1 MNMKICFLSKDYSY
15 NGGGERM
22 LCNLVNELS
31 RFCNVT
37 IVSFDYYKKKS
48 IYKLNSEIRFIDA
61 KIQRRRIN
69 FFTKF
74 DYVKYIKTHSD
85 FFDSFDFIIGVGI
98 ICNLVL
104 SYCSPKL
111 KAKTVG
117 WEHFCYDGTPF
128 YQKVLRKI
136 LFKKLSQVVILTNR
150 DLEKY
155 KKINRNTNVIYNFT
169 NMEFRKSPNF
179 QNKQFLFV
187 GRLSKQKGFSDLCK
201 IIRKF
206 CKKNYDWNFR
216 IIGNGEYKTDF
227 EKFIESENLENR
239 INWSLASKDIQT
251 EMENSSCLL
260 MTSKFEGLPMV
271 LIEAGVCAL
280 PAISYDTPTGPSD
293 IISDS
298 KSGFIV
304 SLHNQKYFVECM
316 LQFVHDFELQQ
327 KLSDGAKEESEKFCK
342 QNILC
347 QWKEILK

>member
-1 MNMKICFLSKDYSY
+1 MKICFLSKDYSY

-22 LCNLVNELS
+22 LCNLANELS
-31 RFCNVT
+31 CFCKVT
-37 IVSFDYYKKKS
+37 VASFDFSEKKS
-48 IYKLNSEIRFIDA
+48 IYKLNSEIKFIDA
-61 KIQRRRIN
+61 KVQRRKIN

-74 DYVKYIKTHSD
+74 DYVKYILSHSD

-104 SYCSPKL
+104 AYCSPKL

-128 YQKVLRKI
+128 YQKVLRKLI
-136 LFKKLSQVVILTNR
+136 FKNLSQVVILTKR
-150 DLEKY
+150 DLKKY
-155 KKINRNTNVIYNFT
+155 KKINQNTRVIYNFT
-169 NMEFRKSPNF
+169 NMEFRKFPNF
-179 QNKQFLFV
+179 QNRQFLFV
-187 GRLSKQKGFSDLCK
+187 GRLSKQKGFFDLCK
-201 IIRKF
+201 IMKKF
-206 CKKNYDWNFR
+206 CKKNADWNFR
-216 IIGNGEYKTDF
+216 IIGNGEYKANF
-227 EKFIESENLENR
+227 EKFIKSENLENR
-239 INWSLASKDIQT
+239 IKWSLISDDIQT
-251 EMENSSCLL
+251 EMENTSCLL
-260 MTSKFEGLPMV
+260 MTSNFEGLPMV

-304 SLHNQKYFVECM
+304 PIHNQRLFVERM
-316 LQFVHDFELQQ
+316 LQFVGDSELQQ
-327 KLSDGAKEESEKFCK
+327 KLSAGAKTKNEKFFK

>member
-1 MNMKICFLSKDYSY
+1 MKICFLSKDYSY

-22 LCNLVNELS
+22 LCNLANEFS
-31 RFCNVT
+31 RFCKVT
-37 IVSFDYYKKKS
+37 IVSFDFSEKKS
-48 IYKLNSEIRFIDA
+48 IYKLNPEIEFIDA
-61 KIQRRRIN
+61 KIQRRKIN

-74 DYVKYIKTHSD
+74 DYIKYILSHSD
-85 FFDSFDFIIGVGI
+85 FFDSFDFVIGVGI

-111 KAKTVG
+111 KAKSIG

-128 YQKVLRKI
+128 YQKILRRF
-136 LFKKLSQVVILTNR
+136 LFKNLNQVVILTNK

-155 KKINRNTNVIYNFT
+155 KKINQNTSVIYNFT
-169 NMEFRKSPNF
+169 NMEFRKSPSF
-179 QNKQFLFV
+179 QSKQFLFV

-239 INWSLASKDIQT
+239 INCSLVSDDIQT
-251 EMENSSCLL
+251 EMENSSCVL
-260 MTSKFEGLPMV
+260 MTSNFEGLPMV
-271 LIEAGVCAL
+271 LIEAAVCAL

-293 IISDS
+293 IISNS
-298 KSGFIV
+298 KDGFIV
-304 SLHNQKYFVECM
+304 PLRNQKFFIERM
-316 LQFVHDFELQQ
+316 LQFASNVELQQ
-327 KLSDGAKEESEKFCK
+327 KLSAGAKLESEKFCK
-342 QNILC
+342 KNIIC